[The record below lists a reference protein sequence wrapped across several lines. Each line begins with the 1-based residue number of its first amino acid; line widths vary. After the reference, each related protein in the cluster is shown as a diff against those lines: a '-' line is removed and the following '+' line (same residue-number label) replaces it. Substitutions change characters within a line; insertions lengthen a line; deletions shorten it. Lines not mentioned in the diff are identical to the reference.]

1 MSSYDIIDDIFET
14 VCLQQKQ
21 MNDGLIEKGC
31 KFLLK
36 TNLTIRRNLVCNIL
50 PFTHSLLGCIL

>member
-14 VCLQQKQ
+14 ACLQQKQ
-21 MNDGLIEKGC
+21 MNDGLIEKSC